1 MFSGLDFLQ
10 ICYNKKMS
18 IDEVKNTLLQQKA
31 YLNDKYFVKGIG
43 VFGSVAKSQ
52 DTTSSDIDLLVEFA
66 KPVGFFHFSRLEDYL
81 SGVLKKEVDLVT
93 KDALKPAIKDS
104 VLRDVIYV

>member
-1 MFSGLDFLQ
+1 
-10 ICYNKKMS
+10 MS

-66 KPVGFFHFSRLEDYL
+66 KTCRLFSFFEVRRLFKRCFKKR
-81 SGVLKKEVDLVT
+81 SGLGNQRR
-93 KDALKPAIKDS
+93 A
-104 VLRDVIYV
+104 